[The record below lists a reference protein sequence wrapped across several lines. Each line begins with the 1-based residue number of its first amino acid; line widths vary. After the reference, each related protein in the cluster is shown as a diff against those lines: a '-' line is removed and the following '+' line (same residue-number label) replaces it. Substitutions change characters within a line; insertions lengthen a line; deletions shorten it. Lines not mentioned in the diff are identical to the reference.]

1 MTALSD
7 ERESLAAAT
16 RKLDISVKE
25 RDELRSAMEEA
36 KAKVKRQA
44 AALAE

>member
-16 RKLDISVKE
+16 RKLEMSVKE
-25 RDELRSAMEEA
+25 RDELRAAMEEA
-36 KAKVKRQA
+36 KAKVGHQA
-44 AALAE
+44 AAVAE